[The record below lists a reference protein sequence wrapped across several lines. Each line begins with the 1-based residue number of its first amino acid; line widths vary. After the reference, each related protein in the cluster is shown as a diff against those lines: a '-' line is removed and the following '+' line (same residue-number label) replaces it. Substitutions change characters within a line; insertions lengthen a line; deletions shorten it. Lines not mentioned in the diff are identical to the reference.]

1 MAAAQQAQAGGRGSR
16 HLIGRCL
23 RNHWC
28 LMAFPVTRLRRLRRT
43 DQLRNLVRET
53 RLTPDAFV
61 YPMFV
66 CAGEGVRKEVRS
78 MPGVFNLSVDE
89 AVKEAREVHSL
100 GVPSVILF
108 GLPDKKDEVASGAWA
123 DDGIV
128 QQAARALKREVP
140 DLIVMG
146 DVCLCEYMSHGHCG
160 IVKASPQSLG
170 AAARDAMNTVRVVA
184 VRSSEEKAKAIEA
197 ATSPLVAH
205 ASQTNYEIDND
216 ASLELLARTSV
227 SLARAGIDIIAPSD
241 MMDGRVAAIRRAL
254 DEASFTNTPI
264 LSYAAKFASGFY
276 GPFREAADS
285 APQFGDRRSYQM
297 DGANLREAMREIEL
311 DIEEGADMI
320 MVKPAMPYLDVIA
333 AARDRFD
340 LPLAAYQVSG
350 EYAMIEAAARNGWIE
365 RDRVMMESLLS
376 IRRAGAS
383 IILTYHAKDAAR
395 LLA

>member
-1 MAAAQQAQAGGRGSR
+1 
-16 HLIGRCL
+16 
-23 RNHWC
+23 
-28 LMAFPVTRLRRLRRT
+28 MAFPVTRLRRLRRT
-43 DQLRNLVRET
+43 SQLRDLVRET
-53 RLTPDAFV
+53 RLTPEAFV

-66 CAGEGVRKEVRS
+66 CPGEGLRKEVRS

-89 AVKEAREVHSL
+89 AVKEAQEVYSV
-100 GVPSVILF
+100 GVPAVILF
-108 GLPDKKDEVASGAWA
+108 GLPEHKDDVATGAWA

-128 QQAARALKREVP
+128 QQAARAMKREVP
-140 DLIVMG
+140 DLILMG

-160 IVKASPQSLG
+160 IVKSSSTPMSLG
-170 AAARDAMNTVRVVA
+170 AAARDALSGR
-184 VRSSEEKAKAIEA
+184 RGPAKAVKNEKEKLKVIDELA
-197 ATSPLVAH
+197 AIVAS
-205 ASQTNYEIDND
+205 AVESKFEIDND

-227 SLARAGIDIIAPSD
+227 SLTRAGIDIISPSD

-254 DEASFTNTPI
+254 DEAGFINTPI

-276 GPFREAADS
+276 GPFRDAADS

-311 DIEEGADMI
+311 DIQEGADMI

-333 AARDRFD
+333 AARERFD

-365 RDRVMMESLLS
+365 RDRVMLESLQS

-383 IILTYHAKDAAR
+383 IILTYYAKDAAK

>member
-1 MAAAQQAQAGGRGSR
+1 M
-16 HLIGRCL
+16 
-23 RNHWC
+23 
-28 LMAFPVTRLRRLRRT
+28 
-43 DQLRNLVRET
+43 
-53 RLTPDAFV
+53 
-61 YPMFV
+61 
-66 CAGEGVRKEVRS
+66 
-78 MPGVFNLSVDE
+78 
-89 AVKEAREVHSL
+89 
-100 GVPSVILF
+100 PSVILF
-108 GLPDKKDEVASGAWA
+108 GLPDTKDDVATGAWA

-128 QQAARALKREVP
+128 QQATRAIKSEVP
-140 DLIVMG
+140 DLILMG

-160 IVKASPQSLG
+160 IVKSAPTPMSLG
-170 AAARDAMNTVRVVA
+170 AAARDPLQNSRRGTVA
-184 VRSSEEKAKAIEA
+184 VKDQEEKSKVIDELASI
-197 ATSPLVAH
+197 VAH
-205 ASQTNYEIDND
+205 AVESNFEIDND
-216 ASLELLARTSV
+216 ASLELLARTAV
-227 SLARAGIDIIAPSD
+227 SQAQAGIDIIAPSD

-264 LSYAAKFASGFY
+264 LAYAAKFASGFY

-297 DGANLREAMREIEL
+297 DGANLREAMREIEF
-311 DIEEGADMI
+311 DVEEGADMI

-383 IILTYHAKDAAR
+383 IILTYYAKDAAK

>member
-1 MAAAQQAQAGGRGSR
+1 
-16 HLIGRCL
+16 
-23 RNHWC
+23 
-28 LMAFPVTRLRRLRRT
+28 MAFPITRLRRLRRT
-43 DQLRNLVRET
+43 EQLRSMVRET

-66 CAGEGVRKEVRS
+66 CPGEGVRKEVGS

-89 AVKEAREVHSL
+89 AVKEAEGVRAM
-100 GVPSVILF
+100 GVPAVILF
-108 GLPDKKDEVASGAWA
+108 GLPQTKDEVATGAWA

-128 QQAARALKREVP
+128 QQAARAMKREVP
-140 DLIVMG
+140 QLVLMG

-160 IVKASPQSLG
+160 VVRKRAIPKSLG
-170 AAARDAMNTVRVVA
+170 AAAITMA
-184 VRSSEEKAKAIEA
+184 SPKEKKRAIERMA
-197 ATSPLVAH
+197 ATVA
-205 ASQTNYEIDND
+205 ARAEQQFEIDND

-227 SLARAGIDIIAPSD
+227 SLARAGVDVIAPSD

-254 DEASFTNTPI
+254 DDADFINTPI

-333 AARDRFD
+333 AARLRFD

-365 RDRVMMESLLS
+365 RERVMMESLQS

-383 IILTYHAKDAAR
+383 MILTYFAKDAAK